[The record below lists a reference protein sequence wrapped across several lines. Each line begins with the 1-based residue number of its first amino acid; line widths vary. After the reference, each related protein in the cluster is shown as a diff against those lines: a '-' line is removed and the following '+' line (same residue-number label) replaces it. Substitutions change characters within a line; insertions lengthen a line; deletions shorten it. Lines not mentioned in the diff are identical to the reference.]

1 MSIGPAQDPSL
12 AHLLGRL
19 AVVEERVRRSV
30 AAQREFDPQ
39 PDDPF
44 RGLYLS
50 EEAVQRVLAGRLA
63 AAEPD
68 PIADAHFAAAEAVAD
83 AAEQAG
89 TPVRLRVLARAMGL
103 DALDVE
109 LLLVALA
116 PDLDSRFEQLYGY
129 LNDDVTR
136 RRAAVG
142 MALRLC
148 GLPEAAAAGRIRLTG
163 QAPLLTGGL
172 LEVDERDRPL
182 LSRALRVPDRVTAH
196 LLGDDRPD
204 PVVAELLVS
213 PPGWSGVAGATEL
226 GGALQRGVR
235 LVYLRERPGGS
246 GQALGAAALCGI
258 GQPALVTEAGR
269 LVSEPAAM
277 GVARALIREARL
289 TGSGLVVE
297 PVETL
302 VAEAPAV
309 LRLLAA
315 APVPV
320 LLVGAAS
327 WDPRW
332 ADEPPL
338 QLDAAPATASE
349 RSTAWRA
356 ALDGRLADGV
366 DPAALTSQFL
376 LGPQHIERAAR
387 AATLH
392 AELAGT
398 PIDAGHLRHG
408 AREQNAAGLERLARR
423 YEPSVGWPDL
433 VVPNRVAA
441 QLAELA
447 DRARFRDRVLG
458 EWGLGSATASGR
470 GITALFAG

>member
-1 MSIGPAQDPSL
+1 MSTDPGL

-19 AVVEERVRRSV
+19 AVVEERVRR
-30 AAQREFDPQ
+30 AMAGRREDDPQ

-50 EEAVQRVLAGRLA
+50 DEAVERMLADRLTP
-63 AAEPD
+63 AEPD
-68 PIADAHFAAAEAVAD
+68 PVADAHLAAVEAAAD
-83 AAEQAG
+83 AAEHAG
-89 TPVRLRVLARAMGL
+89 TPVRLRALARSMGL

-148 GLPEAAAAGRIRLTG
+148 GLPEAAAAGRVRLTG
-163 QAPLLTGGL
+163 QAPLLAAGL
-172 LEVDERDRPL
+172 LAVEDTDRPL

-204 PVVAELLVS
+204 PVPAAVLVS
-213 PPGWSGVAGATEL
+213 PPGGGPVAGTDAL
-226 GGALQRGVR
+226 GGALARHVR

-246 GQALGAAALCGI
+246 GQALAAAALATTGR
-258 GQPALVTEAGR
+258 PVLVADAGR
-269 LVSEPAAM
+269 LVSEPAA
-277 GVARALIREARL
+277 VEIARALVREARL
-289 TGSGLVVE
+289 TGAGLIVE
-297 PVETL
+297 PIEVL

-315 APVPV
+315 PPVPV
-320 LLVGAAS
+320 LLVGSAS

-338 QLDAAPATASE
+338 QLDAVPASAVE
-349 RSTAWRA
+349 RGTAWRA
-356 ALDGRLADGV
+356 ALDGRLGAGVEDLWDDEAKGEPLRESTFPAFSSYAD
-366 DPAALTSQFL
+366 L
-376 LGPQHIERAAR
+376 LGHVVAVKLPDGTVIE
-387 AATLH
+387 
-392 AELAGT
+392 AEG
-398 PIDAGHLRHG
+398 
-408 AREQNAAGLERLARR
+408 
-423 YEPSVGWPDL
+423 
-433 VVPNRVAA
+433 
-441 QLAELA
+441 
-447 DRARFRDRVLG
+447 
-458 EWGLGSATASGR
+458 
-470 GITALFAG
+470 

>member
-1 MSIGPAQDPSL
+1 MSADPGL

-19 AVVEERVRRSV
+19 TVVEERVRRAV
-30 AAQREFDPQ
+30 AARREVDPQ

-50 EEAVQRVLAGRLA
+50 DDAVEQVLAGRLTP
-63 AAEPD
+63 AEPD
-68 PIADAHFAAAEAVAD
+68 PVAGTHLAAVETAAD
-83 AAEQAG
+83 AAERAG
-89 TPVRLRVLARAMGL
+89 TPVRLRALARSMGL

-148 GLPEAAAAGRIRLTG
+148 GMPEASEQGRARLTG
-163 QAPLLTGGL
+163 RAPLLTAGL
-172 LEVDERDRPL
+172 LAVEDTDRPL

-204 PVVAELLVS
+204 PVPAAVLVS
-213 PPGWSGVAGATEL
+213 PPRCGGVTGADAL
-226 GGALQRGVR
+226 GGALARGMR

-246 GQALGAAALCGI
+246 GQALAAAALATTAR
-258 GQPALVTEAGR
+258 PVLAADAGR
-269 LVSEPAAM
+269 LVSEPAAAD
-277 GVARALIREARL
+277 VARALVREARL
-289 TGSGLVVE
+289 TGAGLIVE
-297 PVETL
+297 PIDTL

-309 LRLLAA
+309 LRLLTT

-320 LLVGAAS
+320 LLVGMAS

-338 QLDAAPATASE
+338 QLDAAPATAAE
-349 RSTAWRA
+349 RGTAWRA
-356 ALDGRLADGV
+356 
-366 DPAALTSQFL
+366 
-376 LGPQHIERAAR
+376 
-387 AATLH
+387 
-392 AELAGT
+392 
-398 PIDAGHLRHG
+398 
-408 AREQNAAGLERLARR
+408 
-423 YEPSVGWPDL
+423 
-433 VVPNRVAA
+433 
-441 QLAELA
+441 
-447 DRARFRDRVLG
+447 
-458 EWGLGSATASGR
+458 
-470 GITALFAG
+470 